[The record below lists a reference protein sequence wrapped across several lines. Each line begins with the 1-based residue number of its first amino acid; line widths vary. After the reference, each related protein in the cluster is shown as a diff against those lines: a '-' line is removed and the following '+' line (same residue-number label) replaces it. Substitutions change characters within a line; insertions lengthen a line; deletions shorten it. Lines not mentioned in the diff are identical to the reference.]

1 LQCQDA
7 LNVNVGGEMK
17 NIGSI
22 GTTALPLLSGIL
34 LMGAAS
40 SVVFESSD
48 DLSLDAEQIVKGV
61 LDEITT
67 YLKIDDVIGK
77 YYSNN
82 GTRRVEKIVLLVKP
96 FIKSAINVSELTIK
110 IQNNN
115 DVVLWKYSGYAVK
128 SDGEAVFEN
137 QIWEKTNNSFS
148 LIVVIDEDRSLLD
161 YNIMNE
167 DTVFI
172 AISLSEGLFM
182 EGRDSMTVSIMP
194 AKGIIRSIVLET
206 PSFHTSNVISFTN
219 Q

>member
-1 LQCQDA
+1 
-7 LNVNVGGEMK
+7 MK

-48 DLSLDAEQIVKGV
+48 DLSMDAEQIVNGV

-82 GTRRVEKIVLLVKP
+82 ETRRVEKIVILVKP
-96 FIKSAINVSELTIK
+96 FIKTAINISELTIK

-128 SDGEAVFEN
+128 SDGEPVFEN
-137 QIWEKTNNSFS
+137 QIWDKTNNSFS
-148 LIVVIDEDRSLLD
+148 LIVVNDEDRSLLD
-161 YNIMNE
+161 YNIINE

-182 EGRDSMTVSIMP
+182 EGRESITLSIIP
-194 AKGIIRSIVLET
+194 AKGITRSIVLET